1 MKKIFPALLL
11 GAFAAGAATAQ
22 TKTAAQ
28 IAKEKATEDSIQYAL
43 GVYMI
48 KSLEKKGVLIKGTMF
63 QKAINDVITKK
74 KLMISEANAEKM
86 INVLDADVAGVKG
99 VMMEQALFAELA
111 KQPDVIT
118 MPSGVRYAVIT
129 RGTGV
134 TPEPEDSVVVNVTGT
149 TPDGTIF
156 VDSQKGQESFLL
168 LVSQLVPGL
177 QDAVLRMKA
186 GSIWR
191 VFIPANLGFGAT
203 GNGKTV
209 PPNTPLIYDIAL
221 VSVRAVKK

>member
-1 MKKIFPALLL
+1 MKKILSTLLL
-11 GAFAAGAATAQ
+11 GAFVVGSVGAQ
-22 TKTAAQ
+22 TKTPAQ
-28 IAKEKATEDSIQYAL
+28 IAKEKAAEDSLQYAL
-43 GVYMI
+43 GVYMLT
-48 KSLEKKGVLIKGTMF
+48 SLEKKGVLIKGAMF
-63 QKAINDVITKK
+63 QKAIDDVLTKK
-74 KLMISEANAEKM
+74 KLMISAANAERM

-99 VMMEQALFAELA
+99 KMMEQSLFAELA
-111 KQPDVIT
+111 KQASVVT

-129 RGTGV
+129 RGKGV

-149 TPDGTIF
+149 TPDGTVF

-191 VFIPANLGFGAT
+191 VFIPANLGFGAA
-203 GNGKTV
+203 GNGTTV
-209 PPNTPLIYDIAL
+209 PPNTPLVYDIAL
-221 VSVRAVKK
+221 VSVRPAKR